1 MNSWIAVIGSGVI
14 AYLVKLAG
22 YLVPKR
28 MLDKPLIAKSAAL
41 FPIALLSALLGIQT
55 LVTKTSIVVDARVP
69 ALAAAFIALRFKAP
83 FILVVVI
90 GAGTAALIRAQ
101 GWMA

>member
-1 MNSWIAVIGSGVI
+1 
-14 AYLVKLAG
+14 
-22 YLVPKR
+22 
-28 MLDKPLIAKSAAL
+28 
-41 FPIALLSALLGIQT
+41 T
-55 LVTKTSIVVDARVP
+55 LVTNTSIVVDARVP